1 MKKYQKQQQVRVKF
15 MNDWYDVEIID
26 IDSNP
31 AKVVVNGVPVDVKI
45 EEKPIIQEKP
55 QQEKPKVIQQ
65 NKSDSNPHSGKKQFK
80 SPMPGTIISYSVK
93 EGDTIIT
100 GDEVC
105 ILEAM
110 KMQQSLKAE
119 LSGIVKSINFQPGAQ
134 VATDDILVELE

>member
-1 MKKYQKQQQVRVKF
+1 MD
-15 MNDWYDVEIID
+15 DWYDVEIID